1 MRAGLLP
8 AFLAVAMSFAAAAAE
23 PPKLVTE
30 EFMVPAKDP
39 GIQLY
44 VRNKRPEGVDRF
56 GPERTLL
63 FVHGATYPAETAF
76 DLQLDGLSWM
86 DFIAR
91 RGFDVYLV
99 DVRGYGRSTRPK
111 EMDQPPA
118 ANEPIVTT
126 EVARRDV
133 GAAVDFILNRRGIAK
148 LDLLGWSWGTAIMGS
163 YAAENPDKVRRLVLY
178 ASVWIR
184 TTPSL
189 VQAQGD
195 KLGAYRTVKREDART
210 RWLNGVPEDKKQSL
224 IPAGWFEAWA
234 DATFASD
241 PVGAAQNPPVLRAPN
256 GTVLDT
262 QRYWSVGKALY
273 DPSRITAPT
282 LIIQAEWDRDTP
294 PYMAQALFPLLTN
307 APWKR
312 YVMIGE
318 GTHTVIMEK
327 NRQQLFDEVQL
338 FLQEQLPHQPEPR
351 S

>member
-1 MRAGLLP
+1 MRAGLLS
-8 AFLAVAMSFAAAAAE
+8 AFLAFAVPFTAAATE
-23 PPKLVTE
+23 PKIVTE

-44 VRNKRPEGVDRF
+44 VRNKHPEGISQY

-63 FVHGATYPAETAF
+63 FVHGSTYPAEAAF
-76 DLQLDGLSWM
+76 DLPLDGMSWM

-91 RGFDVYLV
+91 HGFDVYLV

-111 EMDQPPA
+111 EMDQPPE

-195 KLGAYRTVKREDART
+195 KLGAYRTVKREDARA
-210 RWLNGVPEDKKQSL
+210 RWLTGVPEDKKQSL

-241 PVGAAQNPPVLRAPN
+241 PAAAFRRGPALPRGGAARLDRNPA
-256 GTVLDT
+256 GTRRSARRPGD
-262 QRYWSVGKALY
+262 
-273 DPSRITAPT
+273 SR
-282 LIIQAEWDRDTP
+282 R
-294 PYMAQALFPLLTN
+294 
-307 APWKR
+307 
-312 YVMIGE
+312 
-318 GTHTVIMEK
+318 H
-327 NRQQLFDEVQL
+327 
-338 FLQEQLPHQPEPR
+338 PHPGGIHGR
-351 S
+351 F

>member
-1 MRAGLLP
+1 MRAALLSALFGLSLS
-8 AFLAVAMSFAAAAAE
+8 LAAAAAE

-44 VRNKRPEGVDRF
+44 VRNKHPEGISQY

-63 FVHGATYPAETAF
+63 FVHGSTYPAETAF
-76 DLQLDGLSWM
+76 DLPLDGMSWM

-91 RGFDVYLV
+91 HGFDVYLV

-111 EMDQPPA
+111 EMDQPPE

-224 IPAGWFEAWA
+224 IPAGWFDAWA

-256 GTVLDT
+256 GVVLDG
-262 QRYWSVGKALY
+262 QRYWSAGKALY

-294 PYMAQALFPLLTN
+294 PYMAQTLFPC
-307 APWKR
+307 
-312 YVMIGE
+312 
-318 GTHTVIMEK
+318 
-327 NRQQLFDEVQL
+327 
-338 FLQEQLPHQPEPR
+338 
-351 S
+351 

>member
-1 MRAGLLP
+1 MRAGLLS

-23 PPKLVTE
+23 PPRIVTE
-30 EFMVPAKDP
+30 EFMVPAQDP

-44 VRNKRPEGVDRF
+44 VRNKHPEGVTQY

-76 DLQLDGLSWM
+76 DLALDGQSWM

-111 EMDQPPA
+111 EMDQPPE
-118 ANEPIVTT
+118 ANEPIATT

-133 GAAVDFILNRRGIAK
+133 GAAVDFVLNRRGIQK

-163 YAAENPDKVRRLVLY
+163 YAAENPDKVQRLVLY

-189 VQAQGD
+189 VQVQGD
-195 KLGAYRTVKREDART
+195 KLGAYRTVKREDARA

-224 IPAGWFEAWA
+224 IPAGWFDAWA

-256 GTVLDT
+256 GVVLDT
-262 QRYWSVGKALY
+262 QRYWSAGKALY

-294 PYMAQALFPLLTN
+294 PYMAHALFPLLTN

-338 FLQEQLPHQPEPR
+338 FLEETHPD
-351 S
+351 